1 MAIILYKQLQ
11 GEKSGINPIFVRLME
26 TINALPGITVKGTDI
41 LVNRNSIMFFIERD
55 DILED
60 AGIFF
65 LLRCI
70 DKRYFFN
77 DKWSVRMD
85 ITDMRPEVLKIVGNL
100 EITQRPIYYIL
111 ESKFED
117 LEKEMD
123 NLLRDACFLIENLNH
138 HYNHSAFM
146 TGYMM
151 DKDKF
156 FVVDELALIRE
167 EKLKKLIF

>member
-1 MAIILYKQLQ
+1 MAIILYKKLQ
-11 GEKSGINPIFVRLME
+11 GEKSGVSPIFVRLME
-26 TINALPGITVKGTDI
+26 TINALPGITIKGTDI

-70 DKRYFFN
+70 DPRYFFN
-77 DKWSVRMD
+77 DKWSVRMC
-85 ITDMRPEVLKIVGNL
+85 ITDMSPEVSKIVGSL
-100 EITQRPIYYIL
+100 DITQRPIYYIL
-111 ESKFED
+111 ERKFED
-117 LEKEMD
+117 IQIEID
-123 NLLRDACFLIENLNH
+123 NLLKDADDLIRNLNH
-138 HYNHSAFM
+138 HYNHNGFM
-146 TGYMM
+146 RGYMM

-156 FVVDELALIRE
+156 CVVDELALIRE